1 MTRAERFRGAL
12 YETPVGELFVIRA
25 IDPMPDLAAALR
37 AAHRPG
43 TTTKVRRGWNLWGG
57 QLQMSFEI
65 LEPESCRRRAFY
77 VPPAG
82 LDAFLRGCAVGLD
95 TRPWR
100 RKGGNGLPVWPAE
113 APRLD
118 VVEAMWAWSVSAPG
132 PGALQFLGSHRLST
146 CRTCRLGVQSRIDP
160 GESLADG
167 ATKC

>member
-12 YETPVGELFVIRA
+12 YETPAGALFVIRA
-25 IDPMPDLAAALR
+25 IDPRTDLAAALR

-43 TTTKVRRGWNLWGG
+43 TPTKVRRGWSILGG
-57 QLQMSFEI
+57 QLQLSFEI

-95 TRPWR
+95 TRPSG

-118 VVEAMWAWSVSAPG
+118 VVEAMWAWSVSAPES
-132 PGALQFLGSHRLST
+132 AAFQFLGSHRLTT
-146 CRTCRLGVQSRIDP
+146 CRTCRLVVGDRIDP

-167 ATKC
+167 ETKC